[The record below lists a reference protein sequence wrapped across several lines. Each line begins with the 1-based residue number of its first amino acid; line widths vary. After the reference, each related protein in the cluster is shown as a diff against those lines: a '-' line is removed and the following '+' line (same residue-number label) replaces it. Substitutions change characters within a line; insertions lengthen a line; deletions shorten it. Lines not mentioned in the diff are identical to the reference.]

1 MNRDPVEITKKSAAS
16 IAKWRMQMLLDE
28 DDKLPSNKQMNMLKK
43 FSMKQAILPGGP
55 VDEIAA
61 MLYDLGIHLSIDKN
75 NEEHASWIKANAVI
89 LEPQ

>member
-1 MNRDPVEITKKSAAS
+1 MRDPVEITKKSAAS
-16 IAKWRMQMLLDE
+16 IAKWRMQMLIDA
-28 DDKLPSNKQMNMLKK
+28 DKKLPASRQMNMLKR
-43 FSMKQAILPGGP
+43 FSMEQAILKGGP
-55 VDEIAA
+55 VDEIAD